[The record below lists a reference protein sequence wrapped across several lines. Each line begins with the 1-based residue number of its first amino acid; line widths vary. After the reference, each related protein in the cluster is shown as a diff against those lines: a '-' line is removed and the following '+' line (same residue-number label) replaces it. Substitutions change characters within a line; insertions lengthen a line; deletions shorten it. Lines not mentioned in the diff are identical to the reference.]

1 MPEVRSLD
9 WLIIWQSGYSWE
21 SYTELKFKSINTL
34 FYSAMNI
41 NFWHMHAAFFLH
53 PSQEYPGTTHG
64 TPGLVRGP
72 YRRQKQTQ
80 IYNEVH
86 LIVNQNWES
95 Q

>member
-1 MPEVRSLD
+1 
-9 WLIIWQSGYSWE
+9 
-21 SYTELKFKSINTL
+21 
-34 FYSAMNI
+34 
-41 NFWHMHAAFFLH
+41 MHAAFFLH
-53 PSQEYPGTTHG
+53 LSQEYLRTTHG

-72 YRRQKQTQ
+72 YPRQKQTQ